1 MTLHPRASSQRPSL
15 NERAELLDL
24 WDSLSPDEREMV
36 MFFVRSLAKGSGTLA
51 PELAAWW
58 KKQSPEQHARVLAL
72 VRAMT
77 EEER

>member
-1 MTLHPRASSQRPSL
+1 MTLPPRPPGQRPSL
-15 NERAELLDL
+15 EERAELLAI

-36 MFFVRSLAKGSGTLA
+36 MFFVRSVAKGSGTLA

-58 KKQSPEQHARVLAL
+58 KKRSPEQRARVMAL

-77 EEER
+77 EGQR